1 MTEAPVPPP
10 DPAGKGITAGD
21 LEEMIL
27 QFNDTTARM
36 MESHQRLQERV
47 SELTRELDE
56 KNQALLRKRRLEEL
70 GEMAAGVA
78 HEIRNPLGGIQLYA
92 SLLEKDLPDRPDS
105 LRLVRQITQG
115 VTHLN
120 TIVED
125 MLAFTRDLSPTL
137 APVHLHTVL
146 EEALAYA
153 VGADDASGVTLARR
167 YDDSLPPVLC
177 DRHLLQRALLNVLL
191 NAMQAVNKR
200 GTISL
205 ITGRDGDDAVVSVA
219 DSGPGIPADILDK
232 IFNPFFTRKDK
243 GTGLGLAIVHRVMEG
258 HKGSVSAGN
267 APGGGAVFTLR
278 LPLDRKDA

>member
-1 MTEAPVPPP
+1 MTESAMPPI

-137 APVHLHTVL
+137 APVHLHVVL

-153 VGADDASGVTLARR
+153 VGADDAAGVTLARR
-167 YDDSLPPVLC
+167 YDESLPPVLC